1 MIVSINII
9 INADTLNQKENP
21 LLLKNYSNGEG
32 KDIPFARCVLGIINN
47 DFNERN

>member
-21 LLLKNYSNGEG
+21 LLLKNYSNGEEKG
-32 KDIPFARCVLGIINN
+32 ISFAQCLGNY
-47 DFNERN
+47 NERN

>member
-1 MIVSINII
+1 MIVSV

-21 LLLKNYSNGEG
+21 LLLKNYSNGEEKG
-32 KDIPFARCVLGIINN
+32 ISFAQCLGNYN